1 MMTKFRKIKEAY
13 IEAERLGYNED
24 AEFLDRFLFYILT
37 PKELEKWV
45 NKEKQYL
52 RSLQ

>member
-1 MMTKFRKIKEAY
+1 MVKFRKIKEAY

-24 AEFLDRFLFYILT
+24 AEFLDRFLFYVLT

-45 NKEKQYL
+45 NKEKRKL
-52 RSLQ
+52 RISQ